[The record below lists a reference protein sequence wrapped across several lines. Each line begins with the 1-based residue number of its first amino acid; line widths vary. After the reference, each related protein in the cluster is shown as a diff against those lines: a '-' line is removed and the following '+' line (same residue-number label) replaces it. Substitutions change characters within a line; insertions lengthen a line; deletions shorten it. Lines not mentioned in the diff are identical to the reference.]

1 MSLADRIYRLLLLA
15 YPRQFRRRYGD
26 GMAELFRARRVR
38 ARHAG
43 GPRAQLR
50 IWTET
55 LWDLFTTAP
64 PERLE
69 SWRSQQ
75 LRARRSQLSRSRTR
89 HRDKLGTRPFRI
101 VMRRRES
108 LVDAILQ
115 DLKQSIRRLARSPG
129 FTAMAL
135 LIIGLGIG
143 ANTAM
148 FSIVDGIL
156 FRPQPWERSDELVWV
171 YQDSD
176 DGEPSS
182 SSYPAFRDMAGH
194 TDVFAGTAALIPGR
208 PTRLITEAGDAQQV
222 TVTYATSGLF
232 PVLGLRTSRG
242 QWLDPVADEPGSEPV
257 GVVSYGTWQRQFS
270 GDPGIVGRSVRLG
283 GASVTIIGVGP
294 EGYAGEMPGIDTA
307 LWLSISAS
315 GPVGGSYYW
324 NTLERREDHWFQ
336 VIGRLR
342 AGITMGQAQSAMNLL
357 SQRLATE
364 FPRLNAGRDITLYSA
379 AQVRVHPEQDA
390 MLYPVAGVLMSVVGL
405 VLLIACGNLANLL
418 LARASTRG
426 REVAVRMAMGA
437 TRWQLVRHLLTE
449 SVVLAVIGGCVGL
462 LFAAWAGRAL
472 AATELSLPVPVT
484 LEITLD
490 LRLLAFAI
498 GLSALTGIV
507 FGLAPALRAS
517 RPDLVPSLK
526 DGDEAV
532 ISGVPRGHGGRW
544 LSLRNALVVVQVAI
558 SLVLLV
564 GAGLLIRSLV
574 NAQTVDLGFDAE
586 GLAVL
591 QADAAEAGYDAAA
604 SERLF
609 RELRD
614 RIAGLPGVEE
624 ASLTTRLPVS
634 PSGGSSTLEI
644 EGYEPPTGT
653 GHVEVIF
660 AHVDPDYF
668 KVLRVPLLQGRA
680 FTLDDRADTERIAVV
695 NEAFATSF
703 WGTPDAVGK
712 RYRHQGYPESWV
724 RIVGVVG
731 NAKVRTPDEQPTPI
745 FFRPLAQGSA
755 ASRLFVVARTLG
767 EPAAAVGMMRMELRD
782 IDADVPVYQAGTM
795 EDHVSSALALPRA
808 AAGMLGLFGGLA
820 LLLASL
826 GLYAVVAF
834 AVSRRTA
841 EIGIRIALG
850 ASGGTVIGML
860 VKEMMLVVGAGVVLG
875 LGLSFLAAPVL
886 ESLLFNVPATDPVTF
901 AGVAVFLALVAA
913 FAAYLPARRAA
924 NTDPMKAL
932 RFE

>member
-1 MSLADRIYRLLLLA
+1 M
-15 YPRQFRRRYGD
+15 
-26 GMAELFRARRVR
+26 M
-38 ARHAG
+38 
-43 GPRAQLR
+43 
-50 IWTET
+50 
-55 LWDLFTTAP
+55 
-64 PERLE
+64 
-69 SWRSQQ
+69 
-75 LRARRSQLSRSRTR
+75 
-89 HRDKLGTRPFRI
+89 
-101 VMRRRES
+101 
-108 LVDAILQ
+108 Q
-115 DLKQSIRRLARSPG
+115 DLKQSLRRLALSPG
-129 FTAMAL
+129 FTLMAL
-135 LIIGLGIG
+135 LILGLGIG
-143 ANTAM
+143 ANVAM
-148 FSIVDGIL
+148 FSIVDAML
-156 FRPQPWERSDELVWV
+156 FRPMPWERPDELVWV

-182 SSYPAFRDMAGH
+182 SSYPAFRDMADH
-194 TDVFAGTAALIPGR
+194 TEVFEGVAALIPGR
-208 PTRLITEAGDAQQV
+208 SARMITESGDAQQV

-232 PVLGLRTSRG
+232 PVLGLRASRG

-257 GVVSYGTWQRQFS
+257 GVVSHQAWQRLL
-270 GDPGIVGRSVRLG
+270 GADPDVVGRSVRLG
-283 GASVTIIGVGP
+283 GASVTIVGVGP
-294 EGYAGEMPGIDTA
+294 ADYAGEVPGVDAA

-324 NTLERREDHWFQ
+324 NTLERRDDHWFQ

-342 AGITMGQAQSAMNLL
+342 AGIDANQAQSAMDLL
-357 SQRLATE
+357 AQRLASE
-364 FPRLNAGRDITLYSA
+364 FPQYNEGRDITVFSA
-379 AQVRVHPEQDA
+379 AQVRVHPEEDA
-390 MLYPVAGVLMSVVGL
+390 RLYPVAGVLMSVVGL

-426 REVAVRMAMGA
+426 REVAVRMALGA

-449 SVVLAVIGGCVGL
+449 SIVLALTGGCVGL

-472 AATELSLPVPVT
+472 AASELSLPLPLT

-490 LRLLAFAI
+490 LRLLAFAF
-498 GLSALTGIV
+498 GLSTLTGIV

-532 ISGVPRGHGGRW
+532 IPGVLRGRGWRW
-544 LSLRNALVVVQVAI
+544 LSLRNALVVVQVAV

-564 GAGLLIRSLV
+564 GAGLLIRSLL
-574 NAQTVDLGFDAE
+574 NAQTVSLGFNAT

-591 QADAAEAGYDAAA
+591 QADAAEAGYDEAA

-614 RIAGLPGVEE
+614 RIAGLPGIDG

-653 GHVEVIF
+653 GHVEVTF
-660 AHVDPDYF
+660 AYVDPDYF
-668 KVLRVPLLQGRA
+668 NVLRVPLLEGRA
-680 FTLDDRADTERIAVV
+680 FTANDRADTERVAVV
-695 NEAFATSF
+695 NEAFAASF
-703 WGTPDAVGK
+703 WGTSDVVGR
-712 RYRHQGYPESWV
+712 RYRHQG
-724 RIVGVVG
+724 
-731 NAKVRTPDEQPTPI
+731 
-745 FFRPLAQGSA
+745 QGSG
-755 ASRLFVVARTLG
+755 ASRLFVVARTAG
-767 EPAAAVGMMRMELRD
+767 APAAAVGMMRAELRD
-782 IDADVPVYQAGTM
+782 IDAEVPVYQAGTM
-795 EDHVSSALALPRA
+795 DDHVSSALALPRA
-808 AAGMLGLFGGLA
+808 AASMLGLFGGLA

-826 GLYAVVAF
+826 GLYAVVTF

-841 EIGIRIALG
+841 EIGVRIALG
-850 ASGGTVIGML
+850 ASGAAVIGML
-860 VKEMMLVVGAGVVLG
+860 VKEMMVVVGAGVVLG

-886 ESLLFNVPATDPVTF
+886 ESLLFNVPANDPVTF

-913 FAAYLPARRAA
+913 IASYLPARRAA

>member
-1 MSLADRIYRLLLLA
+1 
-15 YPRQFRRRYGD
+15 
-26 GMAELFRARRVR
+26 
-38 ARHAG
+38 
-43 GPRAQLR
+43 
-50 IWTET
+50 
-55 LWDLFTTAP
+55 
-64 PERLE
+64 
-69 SWRSQQ
+69 
-75 LRARRSQLSRSRTR
+75 
-89 HRDKLGTRPFRI
+89 
-101 VMRRRES
+101 MRRRES
-108 LVDAILQ
+108 LLDAMMQ
-115 DLKQSIRRLARSPG
+115 DLKQSLRRLVQSPG
-129 FTAMAL
+129 FTIMAL
-135 LIIGLGIG
+135 LILGLGIG
-143 ANTAM
+143 ANAAM

-156 FRPQPWERSDELVWV
+156 FRPQPWERPDELVWV

-176 DGEPSS
+176 DGAPSS
-182 SSYPAFRDMAGH
+182 SSYPAFRDMADY
-194 TDVFAGTAALIPGR
+194 TEVFAGVAALIPGR
-208 PTRLITEAGDAQQV
+208 PARMITESGDAQQV

-232 PVLGLRTSRG
+232 PVLGLRASRG

-257 GVVSYGTWQRQFS
+257 GVVSHQAWQRLF
-270 GDPGIVGRSVRLG
+270 GADPDVVGRSVRLG
-283 GASVTIIGVGP
+283 GASVTIVGVGP
-294 EGYAGEMPGIDTA
+294 ADYAGELPGVDTA

-324 NTLERREDHWFQ
+324 NTLERRDDHWFQ

-342 AGITMGQAQSAMNLL
+342 AGIDANQAQSAMDLL
-357 SQRLATE
+357 AQRLASE
-364 FPRLNAGRDITLYSA
+364 FPQYNEGRDITVFSA
-379 AQVRVHPEQDA
+379 AQVRVHPEEDA
-390 MLYPVAGVLMSVVGL
+390 RLYPVAGVLMSVVGL

-426 REVAVRMAMGA
+426 REVAVRMALGA

-449 SVVLAVIGGCVGL
+449 SIVLALTGGCVGL

-472 AATELSLPVPVT
+472 AASELSLPLPLT

-490 LRLLAFAI
+490 LRLLAFAF
-498 GLSALTGIV
+498 GLSTLTGIV

-532 ISGVPRGHGGRW
+532 VPGVLRGRGWRW
-544 LSLRNALVVVQVAI
+544 LSLRNALVMVQVAV

-564 GAGLLIRSLV
+564 GAGLLIRSLL
-574 NAQTVDLGFDAE
+574 NAQTVNLGFNAT

-591 QADAAEAGYDAAA
+591 QADAAEAGYDEAA

-614 RIAGLPGVEE
+614 RIAGLPGIDG

-653 GHVEVIF
+653 GHVEVTF
-660 AHVDPDYF
+660 AYVDPDYF
-668 KVLRVPLLQGRA
+668 NVLRVPLLEGRG
-680 FTLDDRADTERIAVV
+680 FTANDRADTERVAVV
-695 NEAFATSF
+695 NEAFAASF
-703 WGTPDAVGK
+703 WGTSDVVGR
-712 RYRHQGYPESWV
+712 RYRHQGYPDSWV
-724 RIVGVVG
+724 RIVGVAG
-731 NAKVRTPDEQPTPI
+731 DAKVRTPDESPTPI
-745 FFRPLAQGSA
+745 FFRPLTQGSG
-755 ASRLFVVARTLG
+755 ASRLFVVARTAG
-767 EPAAAVGMMRMELRD
+767 APAAAVGMMRAELRD
-782 IDADVPVYQAGTM
+782 IDAEVPVYQAGTM
-795 EDHVSSALALPRA
+795 DDHVSSALALPRA
-808 AAGMLGLFGGLA
+808 AASMLGLFGGLA

-826 GLYAVVAF
+826 GLYAVVTF

-850 ASGGTVIGML
+850 ASGAAVIGML
-860 VKEMMLVVGAGVVLG
+860 VKEMMVVVGAGVVLG

-886 ESLLFNVPATDPVTF
+886 ESLLFNVPANDPVTF

-913 FAAYLPARRAA
+913 IASYLPARRAA